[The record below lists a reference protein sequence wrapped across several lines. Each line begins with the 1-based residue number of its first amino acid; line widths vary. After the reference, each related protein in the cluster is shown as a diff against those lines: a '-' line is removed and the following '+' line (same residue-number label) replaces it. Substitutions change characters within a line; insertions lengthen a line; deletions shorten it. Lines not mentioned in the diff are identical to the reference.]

1 MAKAPT
7 EKALSALISKL
18 SGTSSNKMSAVLS
31 ESQFFDG
38 KDVIRTRVPLLN
50 LAMSG
55 ELDGGITA
63 GLTVFAGPSK
73 HFKSNLSLV
82 NIAAYMRKYSDAVC
96 LFFDNEF
103 GSTPSY
109 FESQGIDTSRVIHC
123 PFKNIEELKFDMIK
137 KLEAIKRGDRVIF
150 FVDSV
155 GNAASK
161 KEIDDA
167 IDEKAV
173 SDMTRAK
180 QIKSLT
186 RMITPYLTL
195 LDIPCILV
203 AHTYDTQEM
212 HSKKVVSG
220 GTGIMYSAD
229 TVIVIG
235 RQQEKEGTEIVGYS
249 FILNIEKSRFVK
261 EKSKLPLTVTFEGG
275 INTYTGLL
283 DIATELGFVVKPSNG
298 WFCRA
303 FLDLETGEMVAEEKK
318 WRRKDTDCLVF
329 WKKLFN
335 HAPFKDACRD
345 RYKLSSVSV
354 SDEVLSEVDD
364 LFSGSDDEEAMPLR
378 ESMPVSDN
386 EVDQLFDKDDDLE
399 EEFEDEDALYAKI
412 ED

>member
-109 FESQGIDTSRVIHC
+109 FESQGIDISRVIHC

-161 KEIDDA
+161 KEVDDA

-318 WRRKDTDCLVF
+318 WRRKDTDCLEF

-354 SDEVLSEVDD
+354 SDEVLNEVDD
-364 LFSGSDDEEAMPLR
+364 LFSGTDDEETLPLR
-378 ESMPVSDN
+378 ESLPVSDN
-386 EVDQLFDKDDDLE
+386 EVDQLFDE
-399 EEFEDEDALYAKI
+399 EEFEDEDELYRKI
-412 ED
+412 EEE